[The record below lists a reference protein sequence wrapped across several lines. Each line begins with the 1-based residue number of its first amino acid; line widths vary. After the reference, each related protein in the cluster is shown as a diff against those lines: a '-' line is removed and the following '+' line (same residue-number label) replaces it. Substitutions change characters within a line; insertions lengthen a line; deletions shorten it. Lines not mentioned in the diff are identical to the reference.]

1 MNRIEKLFSSNKKNI
16 LSIYFTAGYPQLNDT
31 VTIIKELDK
40 AGVDL
45 IEIGMPFSD
54 PVADG
59 PVIQRSSEVALRN
72 GMSLNL
78 LFTQLKKIREITD
91 IPLILMGYVNPFF
104 KYGFDR
110 LLQKCAETGI
120 DGTIIPD
127 LPVDEYLSS
136 YASLYNEKNIYN
148 IFLVSPQTS
157 PERIKYLDSI
167 SKGFLYIV
175 STSSTTGAVGDANH
189 LDTGYLKKLV
199 DLELERPGLIG
210 FGINDRASFD
220 QACEWADGAIIG
232 SAFIKALDEDGSISG
247 NIERFI
253 RTVR

>member
-59 PVIQRSSEVALRN
+59 PVIQRSSEIALRN

-78 LFTQLKKIREITD
+78 LFNQLKKIREITD

-110 LLQKCAETGI
+110 LLQICAETGI

-136 YASLYNEKNIYN
+136 YARLYNEKNIYN

-175 STSSTTGAVGDANH
+175 STSSTTGAGGNAHH

-199 DLELERPGLIG
+199 RPGLIG
-210 FGINDRASFD
+210 FGISDRASFD

-232 SAFIKALDEDGSISG
+232 SAFIKALDEDGSIGG
-247 NIERFI
+247 NIARFI